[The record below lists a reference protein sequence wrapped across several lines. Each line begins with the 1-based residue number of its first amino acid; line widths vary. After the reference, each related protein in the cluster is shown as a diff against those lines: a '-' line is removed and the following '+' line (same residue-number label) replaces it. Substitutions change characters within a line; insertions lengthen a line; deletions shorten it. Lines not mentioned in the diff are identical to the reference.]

1 MITKQIIKNPEK
13 SYLLNLEDNFSL
25 QSEQQVL
32 LINEINFSTD
42 YEITTYSYIDKYF
55 DMDKTYLLKCSILRK
70 DYEQNILIKLVSP
83 NWNLKNDNNEN
94 QQLINYINLE
104 IPAIE
109 DETDISD
116 SFSFVF
122 KPHFNKLNKIIFQ
135 SLGNY
140 NVSSSEKRIV
150 KITDISIFEVNTKSV
165 ISDEQELSKIKEF
178 GIQAPPGFLFSI
190 NGEGFHIGRT
200 GMFYLSEENFI
211 FESIG
216 ICDEKDPFIIDY
228 KIKN

>member
-1 MITKQIIKNPEK
+1 M
-13 SYLLNLEDNFSL
+13 
-25 QSEQQVL
+25 QVL
-32 LINEINFSTD
+32 PTRSEIL
-42 YEITTYSYIDKYF
+42 YF
-55 DMDKTYLLKCSILRK
+55 IFILLS
-70 DYEQNILIKLVSP
+70 
-83 NWNLKNDNNEN
+83 NWSAN
-94 QQLINYINLE
+94 
-104 IPAIE
+104 
-109 DETDISD
+109 
-116 SFSFVF
+116 
-122 KPHFNKLNKIIFQ
+122 
-135 SLGNY
+135 
-140 NVSSSEKRIV
+140 
-150 KITDISIFEVNTKSV
+150 IFEVNTKSV